1 MDAPDTTPVDS
12 LLESF
17 LDAADDAQ
25 ADLLLAKIIS
35 DHAAPLIRNIVRY
48 KIIVTGRNQSSSQDA
63 EDVCSTALLGLLG
76 RLQGRRRD
84 NNEKSIVS
92 FRSYVAAI
100 AYNTCHEHLREKYPL
115 RHTLRNRLRYL
126 LTHDQEFA
134 LWPGESG
141 EFLCGW
147 SAWQANR
154 KSPVRPDEIQALR
167 ARPQAI
173 QQPSTSVDETNRS
186 ELTGLL
192 TAIFDHLTRPV
203 ELDDLVGLVADLCG
217 IKDVT
222 LQLENH
228 DDPTGGVSGR
238 LADSRSDF
246 AGELE
251 QRSYLGKLWLE
262 ILELPE
268 RQRAALLL
276 NLKDSQGGGG
286 VSLFQ
291 MTGVASIRQIAKA
304 LSLAPEA
311 LAVLWN
317 ELPLDDLTTAN
328 RLGVTRQQV
337 INLRK
342 SARERLAR
350 RMKDYT

>member
-25 ADLLLAKIIS
+25 AELLLAKIIS

-48 KIIVTGRNQSSSQDA
+48 KIIVTGRNQRHDAEDA
-63 EDVCSTALLGLLG
+63 EDVCSTAILGLLG
-76 RLQGRRRD
+76 RLQGRRQN
-84 NNEKSIVS
+84 NNEQPIMN

-134 LWPGESG
+134 LWPGESS

-154 KSPVRPDEIQALR
+154 KSPVRPGEIQALR
-167 ARPQAI
+167 DRPQAI
-173 QQPSTSVDETNRS
+173 QLPSTSVDETNRS

-192 TAIFDHLTRPV
+192 AAIFDHLACPV
-203 ELDDLVGLVADLCG
+203 ELDDLVGLVGDLCG
-217 IKDVT
+217 IQDVT
-222 LQLENH
+222 LQFEND
-228 DDPTGGVSGR
+228 DDPSSALSGR

-251 QRSYLGKLWLE
+251 QRSYLGKLWSE

-286 VSLFQ
+286 ISLFQ
-291 MTGVASIRQIAKA
+291 MTGVASIRRIAQA

-311 LAVLWN
+311 LAALWSQ
-317 ELPLDDLTTAN
+317 LPLDDLAIAE
-328 RLGVTRQQV
+328 RLGITRQQV

-342 SARERLAR
+342 SARARLAR
-350 RMKDYT
+350 RMKDY